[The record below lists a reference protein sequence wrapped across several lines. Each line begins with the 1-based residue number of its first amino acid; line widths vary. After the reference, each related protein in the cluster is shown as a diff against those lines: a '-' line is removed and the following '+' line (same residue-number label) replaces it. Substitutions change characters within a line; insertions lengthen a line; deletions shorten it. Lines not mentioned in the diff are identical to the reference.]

1 MQEKIFSYID
11 KAEVLAVELETELCK
26 RPAIA
31 PQSGGEGELEKAE
44 YLESWLTFQGFTFE
58 RINIADG
65 RAKNGLRPNIVVP
78 LDPPADSGGRCFWIM
93 SHLDVV
99 PPGARTLWHSDPWTV
114 VRKDDGPL
122 GPRLIGRG
130 VEDNQQGLV
139 ASLIA
144 AMALKQGGIRPP
156 LPVKL
161 LFCADEECG
170 SAYGIAELVKRP
182 GLFGQDDLVL
192 IPDGG
197 DSKGETIEIAEK
209 NLLWIE
215 FTTRGKQAHGS
226 RPDLGNNAHLAGAE
240 LLLHLHYELS
250 EKFNGR
256 DPLFEPDYST
266 IQPTKKTANVPN
278 INTIPGEDY
287 FCMDMRL
294 LPQYP
299 LQTVL
304 AEVDRIKGEV
314 EAKHGVS
321 IGYTASQ
328 QVESKSTPADSPLV
342 AMLSK
347 AVAKVYGVQCR
358 PIGIGGGTVGSF
370 LRNRGIHCAVWS
382 RMDDTAHQPNEYARI
397 ANILGDAKVMA
408 LLMLEGQ
415 SGGSSY

>member
-1 MQEKIFSYID
+1 MHEKIFSYID
-11 KAEVLAVELETELCK
+11 KAEALAVELETELCK
-26 RPAIA
+26 RPAVA

-44 YLESWLTFQGFTFE
+44 YLEGWLRARGFIFE
-58 RINIADG
+58 RIDIADE
-65 RAKNGLRPNIVVP
+65 RAKKGLRPNIVVTLNP
-78 LDPPADSGGRCFWIM
+78 EAAGAGRCFWIM

-99 PPGARTLWHSDPWTV
+99 PPGARALWHSDPWTV

-130 VEDNQQGLV
+130 VEDNQQGLT

-144 AMALKQGGIRPP
+144 AGALKQGGISPP

-170 SAYGIAELVKRP
+170 SAYGIGALVKRP
-182 GLFGQDDLVL
+182 GLFGQEDLVL

-215 FTTRGKQAHGS
+215 FTTQGKQAHGS
-226 RPDLGNNAHLAGAE
+226 RPDLGINAHLAGAE
-240 LLLHLHYELS
+240 LALRLHYELS
-250 EKFNGR
+250 QKFNGR

-266 IQPTKKTANVPN
+266 IQPTKTANNVPN

-287 FCMDMRL
+287 FCMDMRI
-294 LPQYP
+294 LPRYP
-299 LQTVL
+299 LKTVL

-314 EAKHGVS
+314 EAKHGVR
-321 IGYTASQ
+321 IGYTVSQ
-328 QVESKSTPADSPLV
+328 QVESKPTPADSPLV

-347 AVAKVYGVQCR
+347 AAAEVYGVQCR

-370 LRNRGIHCAVWS
+370 LRNRGIHCVVWS

-415 SGGSSY
+415 SGGGSR

>member
-1 MQEKIFSYID
+1 MKEKIFSYID
-11 KAEVLAVELETELCK
+11 GAEALAVELETELCR
-26 RPAIA
+26 RPAIS

-44 YLESWLTFQGFTFE
+44 YLEGWLGAAGFTFE
-58 RINIADG
+58 RINVADP
-65 RAKNGLRPNIVVP
+65 RAKNGIRPNTLVN
-78 LDPPADSGGRCFWIM
+78 LGPADTSGRCFWIM

-99 PPGARTLWHSDPWTV
+99 PPGARTLWQSDPWTV
-114 VRKDDGPL
+114 VRRDDGPL

-139 ASLIA
+139 SSLIA
-144 AMALKQGGIRPP
+144 AMALKQGGITPP

-170 SAYGIAELVKRP
+170 STYGVAELVKRP
-182 GLFGQDDLVL
+182 GFFGQDDLVL

-215 FTTRGKQAHGS
+215 FTTKGKQAHGS
-226 RPDLGNNAHLAGAE
+226 RPDLGINAHLAGAE
-240 LLLHLHYELS
+240 LVLRLHHELS
-250 EKFNGR
+250 QKFDGR

-266 IQPTKKTANVPN
+266 IQPTKKTGNVPN

-287 FCMDMRL
+287 FCMDMRI

-299 LQTVL
+299 LKTVL
-304 AEVDRIKGEV
+304 AEVDRIKGEL
-314 EAKHGVS
+314 EAKHGVR
-321 IGYTASQ
+321 IDYTASQ
-328 QVESKSTPADSPLV
+328 QVESKPTPVNSPLV

-347 AVAKVYGVQCR
+347 AAGEVYGVQCR
-358 PIGIGGGTVGSF
+358 PVGIGGGTVGSF
-370 LRNRGIHCAVWS
+370 LRNRGIHCAVWG
-382 RMDDTAHQPNEYARI
+382 RMDDTAHQPNEYALI

-408 LLMLEGQ
+408 LLMLEG
-415 SGGSSY
+415 